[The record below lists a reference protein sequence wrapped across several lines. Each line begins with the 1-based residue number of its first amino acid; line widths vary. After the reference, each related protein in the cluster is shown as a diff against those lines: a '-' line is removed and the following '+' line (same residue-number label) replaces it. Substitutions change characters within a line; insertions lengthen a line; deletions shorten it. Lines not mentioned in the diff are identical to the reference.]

1 MKNNQLICEHSKLM
15 YYSRELV
22 HLKTPKEI
30 NYIFYSILAFMMMIG
45 ICLFTVK
52 INDVIKV
59 KGIVRAKENSS
70 DIQNIIP
77 GTLVEKNYKPNQFV
91 NAGDVLFRINDD
103 DYTANMKVL
112 NSDYENTLKDLECT
126 DAILEG
132 IKENKSSYKND
143 EYIDSQIDDYL
154 KTISYMNRQIQINKY
169 EYEYERKLPSSIKN
183 TKTEKELYYRYKLS
197 LDELSKYKASYIAQL
212 ENNRKDLLALKLSLE
227 QQILKTEKTYSYLVI
242 KAPVSGYV
250 QEITQLNPGDYVF
263 ANQRILKIIPTDKNE
278 FKIQLSVPTKD
289 IGEIKEGTDVKYRLS
304 AFPFFEYRGAEGKI
318 VSIDPDIRQ
327 NENNQLVYLIYSDI
341 NKTSFVNYAG
351 EEYPLRAGIEV
362 DARIVMNKIQLI
374 SYIFRKMGY
383 IK

>member
-183 TKTEKELYYRYKLS
+183 AKTEKELYYRYKLS

>member
-22 HLKTPKEI
+22 HLKTPNEI

-77 GTLVEKNYKPNQFV
+77 GTLVEKKYKPNQFV

-183 TKTEKELYYRYKLS
+183 AKTEKELYYRYKLS

-212 ENNRKDLLALKLSLE
+212 ENNRKNLLALKLSLE

-263 ANQRILKIIPTDKNE
+263 ANQRILKIIPTNKNE

>member
-1 MKNNQLICEHSKLM
+1 
-15 YYSRELV
+15 
-22 HLKTPKEI
+22 
-30 NYIFYSILAFMMMIG
+30 
-45 ICLFTVK
+45 
-52 INDVIKV
+52 
-59 KGIVRAKENSS
+59 
-70 DIQNIIP
+70 
-77 GTLVEKNYKPNQFV
+77 
-91 NAGDVLFRINDD
+91 
-103 DYTANMKVL
+103 
-112 NSDYENTLKDLECT
+112 
-126 DAILEG
+126 
-132 IKENKSSYKND
+132 
-143 EYIDSQIDDYL
+143 
-154 KTISYMNRQIQINKY
+154 MNRQIQINKY

-183 TKTEKELYYRYKLS
+183 AKTEKELYYRYKLS

-212 ENNRKDLLALKLSLE
+212 ENNRKNLLALKLSLE

-263 ANQRILKIIPTDKNE
+263 ANQRILKIIPTNKNE

>member
-112 NSDYENTLKDLECT
+112 TSDYENTLKDLECT

-183 TKTEKELYYRYKLS
+183 AKTEKELYYRYKLS